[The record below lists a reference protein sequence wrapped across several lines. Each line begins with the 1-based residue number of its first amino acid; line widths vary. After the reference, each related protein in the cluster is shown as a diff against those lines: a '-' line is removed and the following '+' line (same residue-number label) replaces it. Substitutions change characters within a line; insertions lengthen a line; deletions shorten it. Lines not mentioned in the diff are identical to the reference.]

1 MEEEWREKADLEG
14 LKECVDCDDFKEWV
28 DWIFRSEWE
37 DWRGVEER
45 SLGTPSASPLS
56 GNLVTRR

>member
-1 MEEEWREKADLEG
+1 MEG
-14 LKECVDCDDFKEWV
+14 LKECVDCDDFKECV
-28 DWIFRSEWE
+28 DWVFRSEWE